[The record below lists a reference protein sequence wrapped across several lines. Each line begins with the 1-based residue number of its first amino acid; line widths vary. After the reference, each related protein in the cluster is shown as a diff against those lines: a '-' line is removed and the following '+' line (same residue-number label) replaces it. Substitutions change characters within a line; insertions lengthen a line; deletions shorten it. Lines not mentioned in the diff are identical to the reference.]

1 MLKRFSFMKKLL
13 LSLLALFVAAG
24 VQADEGMWLLK
35 LMKEQHLE
43 DSLRKAGLRLSPEE
57 LYNEKTPSFRDVVGI
72 FGNGCTGEI
81 VSRDGLVLTNNH
93 CGFSYVH
100 AMSDMNHNY
109 LQDGYFAKNRSEELQ
124 VPDLTFTF
132 VVRIVEVTAEVERA
146 AAKAKADA
154 YTMMSG
160 SFLQPLAKQMLK
172 KAICPSN
179 AA

>member
-1 MLKRFSFMKKLL
+1 MKKLL

-93 CGFSYVH
+93 CGF
-100 AMSDMNHNY
+100 
-109 LQDGYFAKNRSEELQ
+109 
-124 VPDLTFTF
+124 
-132 VVRIVEVTAEVERA
+132 
-146 AAKAKADA
+146 
-154 YTMMSG
+154 
-160 SFLQPLAKQMLK
+160 
-172 KAICPSN
+172 
-179 AA
+179 